1 MNIAQRRP
9 LSLLHTTLLTGCV
22 LSLASLAHAQHYV
35 QHNLVSDLSTE
46 GADHVDTHLA
56 NPWGLARSSGSPW
69 WVSNNHTGTSTLYNG
84 LGEAQPPPPIG
95 PLVVTITPAEGSTEG
110 GVPTGT
116 VFNGTNDF
124 ELPTGGPARFIFVA
138 EDGTISGW
146 NGGTKTTVVSTKDG
160 SVYKGVAIATVRDH
174 HFLFVANFSKKR
186 IDVFDSRFHLVHL
199 GDDDDQ
205 DAPGDRD
212 SQGHGHRP
220 FEDKHIPRSFSP
232 FNIQNIGD
240 NLYVAYAK
248 LDPATNDEVA
258 GPGLGFVD
266 VFSSRGRLLRRLEHG
281 DWLNAPWGLV
291 LASGDF
297 GTFTHHILVGQF
309 GSGQIAAYNAATGRF
324 VGLVQTPGTDDPL
337 SIEGLWALSFG
348 NGGNAGPATTLFF
361 TAGIDDEE
369 HGLFGTLLPVPEE
382 KLLGNGQ

>member
-1 MNIAQRRP
+1 MNIVRRR
-9 LSLLHTTLLTGCV
+9 LVSLLPTTLFAGFA
-22 LSLASLAHAQHYV
+22 LSLAGPAHAQHYV

-56 NPWGLARSSGSPW
+56 NPWGLARSSNSPW

-84 LGEAQPPPPIG
+84 LGEAQPPPPVG
-95 PLVVTITPAEGSTEG
+95 PLVVTITPAEGSSEG
-110 GVPTGT
+110 GVSTGA
-116 VFNGTNDF
+116 VFNGTSDF

-160 SVYKGVAIATVRDH
+160 SVYKGAAIATVGDH
-174 HFLFVANFSKKR
+174 HFLYVANFSKKR
-186 IDVFDSRFHLVHL
+186 IDVFDTRFKRVHR
-199 GDDDDQ
+199 DDD
-205 DAPGDRD
+205 A
-212 SQGHGHRP
+212 
-220 FEDKHIPRSFSP
+220 FEDERLPDSFSP

-240 NLYVAYAK
+240 DLYVAFAK

-258 GPGLGFVD
+258 GAGLGFVD
-266 VFSSRGRLLRRLEHG
+266 VFSARGRLRRRLEHG

-297 GTFTHHILVGQF
+297 GTFSHHLLVGQF
-309 GSGQIAAYNAATGRF
+309 GSGEIAAYDVSTGRF
-324 VGLVQTPGTDDPL
+324 VGLMRTPGGNQAL
-337 SIEGLWALSFG
+337 SIQGLWALSFG

-369 HGLFGTLLPVPEE
+369 HGLFGMLTPVPEE